1 MIDFC
6 YAIVQKYWKSSV
18 RLPVYRAVKLFLNIF
33 YPLYVRLTKPRGVD
47 PASQVIVSL
56 TTFPARIDKVHLV
69 IQCLLRQ
76 TLRPGRVQ
84 LWLAEEQFPDRK
96 LPEQLLRLERYGLE
110 ICYCDDLR
118 SHKKYYY
125 AMQQNPEATVVTADD
140 DTFYPESWLQTLVST
155 AGRHSGTVVCML
167 AHQIQCREDGNPI
180 PYAQWPSAVE
190 GVTEPR
196 LDLMPVGCEG
206 VLYPPHVLYP
216 DVYDKSFFMEACR
229 NADDLWLKTMS
240 LLQGVRV
247 MPAVQAPYTYA
258 NLLTSGKG
266 ALSTS
271 NVGQNENDRQLQNI
285 LARYPQ
291 ALGALTDQK

>member
-56 TTFPARIDKVHLV
+56 TTFPARIEKVHLV

-76 TLRPGRVQ
+76 TLRPRRIQ
-84 LWLAEEQFPDRK
+84 LWLAEEQFPARK
-96 LPEQLLRLERYGLE
+96 LPQQLLRLERYGLE

-155 AGRHSGTVVCML
+155 ADRHPGTVVCML
-167 AHQIQCREDGNPI
+167 AHQIRCGEDGSPI

-206 VLYPPHVLYP
+206 VLYPPHVLHP

-229 NADDLWLKTMS
+229 NADDLWLRAMS
-240 LLQGVRV
+240 LRNGIRV
-247 MPAVQAPYTYA
+247 MTANPMPFTYVNQLTA
-258 NLLTSGKG
+258 NVG
-266 ALSTS
+266 ALNTT
-271 NVGQNENDRQLQNI
+271 NVGENQNDAQLRRI
-285 LARYPQ
+285 LDHYPDIFRPI
-291 ALGALTDQK
+291 LDEV